1 MTPATMLV
9 RPSRHYRQRGFTIL
23 ELLVA
28 FAIMAISL
36 GMLYQAT
43 GSSVRTVGETE
54 RFQRAAMLAES
65 LLALRDSV
73 SAEGWND
80 SGESAGYVWRVTSS
94 PFASAVADPKVPVLH
109 EVGVQVS
116 WQDGDR
122 VRMIE
127 ATTLRPER
135 KPPPGGKAK

>member
-1 MTPATMLV
+1 M
-9 RPSRHYRQRGFTIL
+9 RSRGVGTGSQKGFSLL

-43 GSSVRTVGETE
+43 GSSVRTVGEAE
-54 RFQRAAMLAES
+54 RFQRATTLAGS

-73 SAEGWND
+73 SAEGWNE
-80 SGESAGYVWRVTSS
+80 SGESAGYTWRIASS
-94 PFASAVADPKVPVLH
+94 PFASAVTDPKAPVLH
-109 EVGVQVS
+109 EVGIQVS

-122 VRMIE
+122 MRQIE

>member
-1 MTPATMLV
+1 M
-9 RPSRHYRQRGFTIL
+9 RSRCAGPGSQRGFSLL

-43 GSSVRTVGETE
+43 GSSVRTVGEAE
-54 RFQRAAMLAES
+54 RFQRAATLAES
-65 LLALRDSV
+65 LLTLRDSV
-73 SAEGWND
+73 SAEGWNE
-80 SGESAGYVWRVTSS
+80 SGESAGYAWRVSSS
-94 PFASAVADPKVPVLH
+94 PFGSSVTDPKVPVLH

-127 ATTLRPER
+127 VTTLRPER

>member
-1 MTPATMLV
+1 MSARRSGPGLQ
-9 RPSRHYRQRGFTIL
+9 SGFSLL

-43 GSSVRTVGETE
+43 GSSVRTVGEAE
-54 RFQRAAMLAES
+54 RYQRAATLAES
-65 LLALRDSV
+65 VLTLRDSV
-73 SAEGWND
+73 DAEGWNE
-80 SGESAGYVWRVTSS
+80 SGESAGYVWRVSSS
-94 PFASAVADPKVPVLH
+94 PFASAVTDPKAPVLH

>member
-1 MTPATMLV
+1 MK
-9 RPSRHYRQRGFTIL
+9 SRCGGPRSQKGFSLL

-43 GSSVRTVGETE
+43 GSSVRTVGEAE
-54 RFQRAAMLAES
+54 RYQRAATLVES

-73 SAEGWND
+73 SAEGWNE
-80 SGESAGYVWRVTSS
+80 SGESAGYMWRISS
-94 PFASAVADPKVPVLH
+94 APFASAVTDPKVPALH

-122 VRMIE
+122 VRQIE